1 MLAALVLFAEEG
13 AKQGPEGG
21 NLLLQNPM
29 MPLLLIFIALWF
41 IVILPAQRRER
52 KQKETLAS
60 SLKKNDEVLTSSGII
75 GTVHNIRPEDD
86 EVTIR
91 VDDNCKIRMK
101 RSSIVQILKAK
112 EAPETSIT
120 PAK

>member
-13 AKQGPEGG
+13 AKNTDPV
-21 NLLLQNPM
+21 NPLVQM
-29 MPLLLIFIALWF
+29 TPILLIFLALWL
-41 IVILPAQRRER
+41 IVIMPAQRRER
-52 KQKETLAS
+52 KQKEALFSA
-60 SLKKNDEVLTSSGII
+60 LKRNDEVLTSSGII
-75 GTVHNIRPEDD
+75 GVIHTIRPEDD

-101 RSSIVQILKAK
+101 KSSIVQILKAK
-112 EAPETSIT
+112 EGSEAGQ

>member
-1 MLAALVLFAEEG
+1 MLAAFVLFAEEG
-13 AKQGPEGG
+13 AKQGAEGG

-52 KQKETLAS
+52 KQKESLST

-75 GTVHNIRPEDD
+75 GIVQNIRPEDD

-112 EAPETSIT
+112 DAPETSAA

>member
-13 AKQGPEGG
+13 AKQGSEGG
-21 NLLLQNPM
+21 NLIFQNPM
-29 MPLLLIFIALWF
+29 MPLLLIFVALWF

-52 KQKETLAS
+52 KQKESLLSA
-60 SLKKNDEVLTSSGII
+60 LKKNDEVLTSSGII
-75 GTVHNIRPEDD
+75 GIVQNIRPEDD

-101 RSSIVQILKAK
+101 RASIVQILKAK
-112 EAPETSIT
+112 EASEPS
-120 PAK
+120 PASAK